1 MNKIIIIGNVT
12 REPERKFTASG
23 LPYTRISVAV
33 NRKSREQGADF
44 FNVVAWNKLAETCAA
59 FVSKGS
65 KICVEGSVQIREYE
79 GKDGVKRSTIDI
91 IASSV
96 EFLNRVERLQED
108 PVQPVLERVDVPS
121 EDLPF

>member
-12 REPERKFTASG
+12 REPERKSTASG
-23 LPYTRISVAV
+23 LLYTRISVAV

-44 FNVVAWNKLAETCAA
+44 FNVIAWNKLAETCAA

-96 EFLNRVERLQED
+96 EFLNRVERAQED

-121 EDLPF
+121 EDMPF

>member
-44 FNVVAWNKLAETCAA
+44 FNVIAWNKLAETCAA

-96 EFLNRVERLQED
+96 EFLNRVERAQED

>member
-12 REPERKFTASG
+12 REPERKSTASG
-23 LPYTRISVAV
+23 VPYTRICVAV
-33 NRKSREQGADF
+33 NRKSREQGTDF

-79 GKDGVKRSTIDI
+79 GRDGVKRSTIDI

-96 EFLNRVERLQED
+96 EFLNRVERAQED

-121 EDLPF
+121 EDMPF

>member
-44 FNVVAWNKLAETCAA
+44 FNVIAWNKLAETCAA

-96 EFLNRVERLQED
+96 EFLNRVERAQED
-108 PVQPVLERVDVPS
+108 PAQPVLERVDVPS

>member
-12 REPERKFTASG
+12 REPERKSTASG
-23 LPYTRISVAV
+23 ITYTRISVAV
-33 NRKSREQGADF
+33 NRKNREQGADF

-79 GKDGVKRSTIDI
+79 GRDGVKRSTIDI

>member
-12 REPERKFTASG
+12 REPERKATTSG
-23 LPYTRISVAV
+23 IPYTRISVAV
-33 NRKSREQGADF
+33 NRKNREQGADF

-65 KICVEGSVQIREYE
+65 KICVEGSVQIREYV
-79 GKDGVKRSTIDI
+79 GNDGVKRSTIDI

-96 EFLNRVERLQED
+96 EFLNRVERAQED

>member
-12 REPERKFTASG
+12 REPERKSTASDV
-23 LPYTRISVAV
+23 PYTRICVAV
-33 NRKSREQGADF
+33 NRKSREQGTDF

-79 GKDGVKRSTIDI
+79 GRDGVKRSTIDI

>member
-12 REPERKFTASG
+12 REPERKFTTSG

-44 FNVVAWNKLAETCAA
+44 FNVIAWNKLAETCAA

-96 EFLNRVERLQED
+96 EFLNRVERAQED

>member
-33 NRKSREQGADF
+33 NRKNREQGADF

-79 GKDGVKRSTIDI
+79 GRDGVKRSTIDI

-96 EFLNRVERLQED
+96 EFLNRVERAQED

>member
-12 REPERKFTASG
+12 REPERKNTASG
-23 LPYTRISVAV
+23 VPYTRISVAV
-33 NRKSREQGADF
+33 NRKSREQGTDF

-79 GKDGVKRSTIDI
+79 GRDGVKRSTIDI

-96 EFLNRVERLQED
+96 EFLNRVEKPQED

-121 EDLPF
+121 DDLPF

>member
-96 EFLNRVERLQED
+96 EFLNRVERAQED

>member
-12 REPERKFTASG
+12 REPERKSTASG
-23 LPYTRISVAV
+23 VPCTRISVAV
-33 NRKSREQGADF
+33 NRKSREQGTDF

-79 GKDGVKRSTIDI
+79 GRDGVKRSTIDI

-96 EFLNRVERLQED
+96 EFLNRVEKPQED

-121 EDLPF
+121 DDLPF